1 MTSVDQNGLSGRDL
15 RIKLFDLMKSKG
27 IVDNVKVRSENVSL
41 NFFSHN
47 QSSEFQSHLRGRLIQ
62 ELRGGVDDQIRFSS
76 SETQPTL
83 LVRALNALILDYF
96 QVQKY
101 DYTSSVFIPDA
112 NINDYKVMSDEE
124 ILRLLNISTESTF
137 YKKIKSNKENHA
149 HTSLLMAM
157 LTCIASWLPGSWQ
170 SNGTQTSHDLWSG
183 SIAGAT
189 LDEKLSNLDAMY
201 NNRQDDVTSMHNLS
215 TEEKLLLFQKNIEL
229 RTKESLQQQMEQFRE
244 NEIKK
249 IREDERLKCQM
260 ELQSLRK
267 ELEALY
273 HSKHETLNEKE
284 GRISDR
290 FKAELENERRELYG
304 QRQTFLEELKAMKM
318 RETEN
323 QRNLEIRERS
333 LTLEADR
340 VKRLEDDIRKREV
353 GLANTEL
360 HVDQQVQMK
369 LNKLRFEVE
378 QQFTERN
385 KNLQLIEMRNQEET
399 RRLAEER
406 LAAEQAKAEVVS
418 MRKHYSEADS
428 KILRLQSEI
437 KVLQNE
443 NEILREKSKQ
453 SVDYQSIREE
463 NAVLKSQMNN
473 TTSRSQRSN
482 RYQHDS
488 DSSSP
493 HERSHGS
500 RGVIRELKTI
510 LDNQAVG
517 QRVVNDELVDLKT
530 QIALLQSSNEPEP
543 YFNGRFPSNHGGD
556 YLSRVVRSAS
566 DAQLNQ
572 SRYSTSSNYNQFIE
586 EAKLRMHELD
596 READRVEESYRDY
609 QHRILTQ
616 TSQPHAL
623 QLTEIDYSSARR
635 GPTVKLSAQIQGAS
649 NPTTS
654 IMPAST
660 SLQDINS
667 HTQKYNWNK
676 DQPMINLTESL
687 LTSKSN
693 PSSRPKTFSQSNDH
707 IFEHP
712 EITIKPS
719 RADDRASRRSLVT
732 TKSVTHYQSNGGS
745 VPNILE
751 HPDMKTPIVMETQQQ
766 VSLSSSS
773 ASTPSSS
780 HPNNRKIMRQ
790 QSADVYATMARTVS
804 PANRDQYQTNAAPNQ
819 RRTDSSGSAIDN
831 IMESPE
837 QEKSED
843 SSSFSLPPPTT
854 TTVATKAP
862 VQIVRE
868 YSEVSSASDVDRTGK
883 HSRNTNKPQSEE
895 DDFW

>member
-27 IVDNVKVRSENVSL
+27 IVDNVK
-41 NFFSHN
+41 
-47 QSSEFQSHLRGRLIQ
+47 SHLRGRLIQ
-62 ELRGGVDDQIRFSS
+62 ELRGGIDDQIRFSS

-96 QVQKY
+96 QIQKY

-229 RTKESLQQQMEQFRE
+229 RTKESLRQQMEQFRE

-304 QRQTFLEELKAMKM
+304 QRQTFLEELKAMKV

-333 LTLEADR
+333 LALEADR

-353 GLANTEL
+353 GLTNTEL

-369 LNKLRFEVE
+369 LNKLRFEIE

-385 KNLQLIEMRNQEET
+385 KNLQLIEMRNQGTFGLKLLSLLSIIVELIEET

-406 LAAEQAKAEVVS
+406 LAAEQAKAEVAS

-443 NEILREKSKQ
+443 NEILREKAKH

-488 DSSSP
+488 GSSSP
-493 HERSHGS
+493 RERSHSS

-543 YFNGRFPSNHGGD
+543 YLNGRFPSNHGGD
-556 YLSRVVRSAS
+556 YLSRVVKSAS

-623 QLTEIDYSSARR
+623 QSAGNHNATHFCTEGKNDRKTRLT
-635 GPTVKLSAQIQGAS
+635 VVL
-649 NPTTS
+649 
-654 IMPAST
+654 
-660 SLQDINS
+660 
-667 HTQKYNWNK
+667 
-676 DQPMINLTESL
+676 
-687 LTSKSN
+687 
-693 PSSRPKTFSQSNDH
+693 
-707 IFEHP
+707 
-712 EITIKPS
+712 
-719 RADDRASRRSLVT
+719 
-732 TKSVTHYQSNGGS
+732 
-745 VPNILE
+745 
-751 HPDMKTPIVMETQQQ
+751 
-766 VSLSSSS
+766 VSLNSMFGINKS
-773 ASTPSSS
+773 
-780 HPNNRKIMRQ
+780 Q
-790 QSADVYATMARTVS
+790 DE
-804 PANRDQYQTNAAPNQ
+804 
-819 RRTDSSGSAIDN
+819 RRLSIFTS
-831 IMESPE
+831 
-837 QEKSED
+837 
-843 SSSFSLPPPTT
+843 
-854 TTVATKAP
+854 
-862 VQIVRE
+862 
-868 YSEVSSASDVDRTGK
+868 
-883 HSRNTNKPQSEE
+883 
-895 DDFW
+895 